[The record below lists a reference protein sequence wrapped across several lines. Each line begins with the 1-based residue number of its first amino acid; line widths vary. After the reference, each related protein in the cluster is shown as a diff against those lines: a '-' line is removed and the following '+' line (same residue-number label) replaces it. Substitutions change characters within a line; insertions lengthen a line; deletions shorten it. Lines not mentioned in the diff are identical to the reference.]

1 MPYLLIKK
9 WILVTGIV
17 FLVLLLLTF
26 ALQDKAMFIWNII
39 MNSWFPICQALTP
52 IEWQTK
58 GNILLGL
65 MWLFSGLFVYS
76 MTIGAVAIFLSGITK
91 KVLHNSST

>member
-1 MPYLLIKK
+1 MLSLLVRK

-26 ALQDKAMFIWNII
+26 ALQDKAMFIWDII

-65 MWLFSGLFVYS
+65 MWLVSGLAVYS
-76 MTIGAVAIFLSGITK
+76 RTIGAILISDLGLAK
-91 KVLHNSST
+91 KVFAK

>member
-1 MPYLLIKK
+1 MLPLLVRK

-26 ALQDKAMFIWNII
+26 ALEDKAIFIWDII

-65 MWLFSGLFVYS
+65 MCFVSGLAVYS
-76 MTIGAVAIFLSGITK
+76 MAVGTIFIFISGLTK
-91 KVLHNSST
+91 KVFTK

>member
-1 MPYLLIKK
+1 MLNLLVRK
-9 WILVTGIV
+9 WILATGIV
-17 FLVLLLLTF
+17 FLVLLVFTF
-26 ALQDKAMFIWNII
+26 ALQDKAMFIWDII

-65 MWLFSGLFVYS
+65 MWFVSGLVVYS
-76 MTIGAVAIFLSGITK
+76 MAVSAIFIFISDLVK
-91 KVLHNSST
+91 KVFAK

>member
-1 MPYLLIKK
+1 MAYLLIKK

-65 MWLFSGLFVYS
+65 MWFVSGLVVYS
-76 MTIGAVAIFLSGITK
+76 IAVSAIFIFISDLVK
-91 KVLHNSST
+91 KSFC

>member
-1 MPYLLIKK
+1 MLNLLVRK
-9 WILVTGIV
+9 WILATGIV
-17 FLVLLLLTF
+17 FLVLLVFTF
-26 ALQDKAMFIWNII
+26 ALQDKAMFIWDII

-65 MWLFSGLFVYS
+65 MWFVSGLVVYS
-76 MTIGAVAIFLSGITK
+76 IAVSAIFIFISDLVK
-91 KVLHNSST
+91 KVFAK

>member
-1 MPYLLIKK
+1 MLSLLVRK

-17 FLVLLLLTF
+17 FLVLLLFTF
-26 ALQDKAMFIWNII
+26 ALEDKAMFIWDII
-39 MNSWFPICQALTP
+39 MNSWFPICQTLTP

-65 MWLFSGLFVYS
+65 MWFVSGLAVYS
-76 MTIGAVAIFLSGITK
+76 MAVSAIFIFISDLVK
-91 KVLHNSST
+91 KVFAK

>member
-1 MPYLLIKK
+1 MLSLLVRK

-26 ALQDKAMFIWNII
+26 ALEDKAIFIWDII

-58 GNILLGL
+58 DNILLGL
-65 MWLFSGLFVYS
+65 MWFVSGLAVYS
-76 MTIGAVAIFLSGITK
+76 MAVGTIFIFISGLTK
-91 KVLHNSST
+91 KIFTK

>member
-1 MPYLLIKK
+1 MLNLLVRK
-9 WILVTGIV
+9 WILATGIV
-17 FLVLLLLTF
+17 FLVLLVFTF
-26 ALQDKAMFIWNII
+26 ALQDKAMFIWDII

-65 MWLFSGLFVYS
+65 MWFVSGLVVYS
-76 MTIGAVAIFLSGITK
+76 MAVCAIFIFISDLVK
-91 KVLHNSST
+91 KVFAK